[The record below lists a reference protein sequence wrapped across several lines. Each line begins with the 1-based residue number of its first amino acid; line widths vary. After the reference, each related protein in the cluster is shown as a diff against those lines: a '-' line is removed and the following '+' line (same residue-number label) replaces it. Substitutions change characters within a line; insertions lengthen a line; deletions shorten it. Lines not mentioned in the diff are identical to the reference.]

1 MTPTPP
7 FPGAERVRNQKAT
20 RVLVAVYFTGLTAA
34 VLLFIASLATS
45 LDSIVFVV
53 CYTAAMLVSMVA
65 WTIIRGAN
73 DSKDRLPE
81 AELDEYERDIFA
93 TWRNRAFRIIT
104 ALIPAGGMGFCVYA
118 FFAGDTVD
126 VTVLIAAGLYM
137 IFTYLFVSTLPM
149 IGYAITFNR
158 KEDCP

>member
-1 MTPTPP
+1 MTSTPP
-7 FPGAERVRNQKAT
+7 FPGAERVRNQKST

-93 TWRNRAFRIIT
+93 TWRNRAFRIIS
-104 ALIPAGGMGFCVYA
+104 ALNLAGGLGFCVYA
-118 FFAGDTVD
+118 FFAGDLS
-126 VTVLIAAGLYM
+126 LIH
-137 IFTYLFVSTLPM
+137 ISEPTRRS
-149 IGYAITFNR
+149 
-158 KEDCP
+158 

>member
-1 MTPTPP
+1 MRSTPP

-20 RVLVAVYFTGLTAA
+20 RVLIAAYFAGLTVA
-34 VLLFIASLATS
+34 VLLFIASLATNM
-45 LDSIVFVV
+45 DPTAFVV
-53 CYTAAMLVSMVA
+53 CYTAAMLVSMVS

-73 DSKDRLPE
+73 DRKDRVPE
-81 AELDEYERDIFA
+81 AELDEYERDVFT
-93 TWRNRAFRIIT
+93 TWRNRAFRIIS
-104 ALIPAGGMGFCVYA
+104 ALTLIGGLGFCAYA
-118 FFAGDTVD
+118 FFARDTVD

-158 KEDCP
+158 KED

>member
-1 MTPTPP
+1 MTSTPP

-20 RVLVAVYFTGLTAA
+20 RVLVAAYFTGLTVA
-34 VLLFIASLATS
+34 VLLFIASLATGMG
-45 LDSIVFVV
+45 SIVFVV
-53 CYTAAMLVSMVA
+53 CYTASMLVSMVS

-73 DSKDRLPE
+73 DRKDRVPE
-81 AELDEYERDIFA
+81 AELDEYERNVFT
-93 TWRNRAFRIIT
+93 TWRNRAFRIIS
-104 ALIPAGGMGFCVYA
+104 ALNFLGGFSFCAYA
-118 FFAGDTVD
+118 YFAGDTVD

-158 KEDCP
+158 KED

>member
-1 MTPTPP
+1 MRSTPP

-20 RVLVAVYFTGLTAA
+20 RVLIAAYFAGLTVA
-34 VLLFIASLATS
+34 VLLFIASLATNM
-45 LDSIVFVV
+45 DPTVFLV
-53 CYTAAMLVSMVA
+53 CYTAAMLVSMVS
-65 WTIIRGAN
+65 WTFIRGAN
-73 DSKDRLPE
+73 DRKDRVPE
-81 AELDEYERDIFA
+81 AELDEYERNVFT

-104 ALIPAGGMGFCVYA
+104 ALNNIGGFGFCIYA

-126 VTVLIAAGLYM
+126 RTVLLAAGLYM

-158 KEDCP
+158 KED